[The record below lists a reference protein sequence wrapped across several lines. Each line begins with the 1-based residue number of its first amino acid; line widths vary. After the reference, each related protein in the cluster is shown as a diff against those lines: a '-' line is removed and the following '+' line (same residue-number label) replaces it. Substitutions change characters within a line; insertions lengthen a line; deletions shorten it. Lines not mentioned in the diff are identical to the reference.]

1 MSGQRSVHG
10 GAHVRRVLAPLLVL
24 AAAFGGITV
33 SAQPAPKGVVNNVPA
48 ELQTVFQTISSA
60 GPLNAIYIGEDLA
73 AQIAH
78 VGDTAEEIYPP
89 GTMPADYGTF
99 LLISGTLYSSDF
111 ANHGGTASGSIGTY
125 TAFTPVSQ
133 SAVTGAGTSASPFA
147 ITTVVTVGATGLS
160 VTQVDS
166 YVVGQETYRTDVTVT
181 NTSGAA
187 VSAILFRA
195 FDCYLGG
202 SDSGYGMVTGTG
214 PGCTQ
219 NPNNVPAGRIEQIV
233 PLNGGNNYY
242 ESGYGA
248 VWAWIG
254 THTAFPNTCD
264 CTILEDNGSGISW
277 DITVPAGGSL
287 TRSNLTVFSPL
298 GNQPL
303 FVTKTADAANAAAGG
318 ADGYTITV
326 SNPNAAAATLNSI
339 IDTLPAGF
347 TYTAGSTTGA
357 TTADP
362 TVAAQTLTWTGS
374 FAVPGG
380 GTATLHFG
388 VTVSSTPGTYT
399 NQATADAGADTVAGT
414 GPTAPVTVGGGGGG
428 GGPPA
433 GIPAPTLSEGMLA
446 ALILILLA
454 AGIFAGRRARN

>member
-1 MSGQRSVHG
+1 MSGQSSVRC
-10 GAHVRRVLAPLLVL
+10 GALVRRVLAPLLIL
-24 AAAFGGITV
+24 AAVFAGSTV

-60 GPLNAIYIGEDLA
+60 GPLNAISIGEDLA

-78 VGDTAEEIYPP
+78 VGDASGEIYPP
-89 GTMPADYGTF
+89 GTTPGDYGTF
-99 LLISGTLYSSDF
+99 LLINGTLYSSDF
-111 ANHGGTASGSIGTY
+111 QNHGGTASGSIGTY
-125 TAFTPVSQ
+125 TPFTPVSQ

-147 ITTVVTVGATGLS
+147 ITTVVTVGATGLT

-166 YVVGQETYRTDVTVT
+166 YVVGQESYRTDVTVT
-181 NTSGAA
+181 NTGNAS
-187 VSAILFRA
+187 VSAIMFRA

-202 SDSGYGMVTGTG
+202 SDSGYGVVSGTG
-214 PGCTQ
+214 PGCSQ

-242 ESGYGA
+242 ESGYDA

-254 THTAFPNTCD
+254 THAAFPNTCD
-264 CTILEDNGSGISW
+264 CATLEDNGSGVSW
-277 DITVPAGGSL
+277 NITVPVGGSV

-298 GNQPL
+298 GTQPL
-303 FVTKTADAANAAAGG
+303 LTTKTADAANATAGG
-318 ADGYTITV
+318 ADGYTITI
-326 SNPNAAAATLNSI
+326 SNPNGAAATLNSI
-339 IDTLPAGF
+339 TDTLPAGF
-347 TYTAGSTTGA
+347 TYTPGSSTGA

-362 TVAAQTLTWTGS
+362 TISASTLTWAGPI
-374 FAVPGG
+374 AVPPG
-380 GTATLHFG
+380 GTAVLHFG
-388 VTVSSTPGTYT
+388 VTVSSTPGTYL

-414 GPTAPVTVGGGGGG
+414 GPTAPITVGGGGGG

-433 GIPAPTLSEGMLA
+433 AIAAPTLSEGMLA

-454 AGIFAGRRARN
+454 AGVFAGRRARN

>member
-1 MSGQRSVHG
+1 MTGQSSVLC
-10 GAHVRRVLAPLLVL
+10 GALARRAGVALLVL
-24 AAAFGGITV
+24 AAAFGGSTV
-33 SAQPAPKGVVNNVPA
+33 SAQQAQKGVVNNVPA
-48 ELQTVFQTISSA
+48 ELQTVFQTITSG

-78 VGDTAEEIYPP
+78 VGDTSEEIYPP
-89 GTMPADYGTF
+89 GTTPGDYGTF
-99 LLISGTLYSSDF
+99 LLINGTLYSSDF
-111 ANHGGTASGSIGTY
+111 QNHGGTASSSIGPY

-133 SAVTGAGTSASPFA
+133 SAVTGAGTSASPYA

-166 YVVGQETYRTDVTVT
+166 YVVGQESYRTDVTVA
-181 NTSGAA
+181 NTGNAS

-202 SDSGYGMVTGTG
+202 SDSGYGVVSGTG
-214 PGCTQ
+214 PGCSQ

-233 PLNGGNNYY
+233 PLSGGNNYY
-242 ESGYGA
+242 ESGYDA

-254 THTAFPNTCD
+254 THAAFPNTCD
-264 CTILEDNGSGISW
+264 CAINEDNGSGVSW
-277 DITVPAGGSL
+277 NITVPAGGSVM
-287 TRSNLTVFSPL
+287 RSNLTVFSPL
-298 GNQPL
+298 GTQPL
-303 FVTKTADAANAAAGG
+303 FTTKTADAANATAGG
-318 ADGYTITV
+318 ADGYTITI
-326 SNPNAAAATLNSI
+326 SNPNTAAATLNSI
-339 IDTLPAGF
+339 TDTLPAGF
-347 TYTAGSTTGA
+347 TYTPGSSTGA

-362 TVAAQTLTWTGS
+362 TIAASTLTWAGPI
-374 FAVPGG
+374 AVPPG
-380 GTATLHFG
+380 GTAVLHFG

-428 GGPPA
+428 GPPPA
-433 GIPAPTLSEGMLA
+433 IAAPTLSEGMLA

-454 AGIFAGRRARN
+454 AGVFAGRRARS

>member
-1 MSGQRSVHG
+1 MSGQSSLRC
-10 GAHVRRVLAPLLVL
+10 GAALRRVLVPLFVL
-24 AAAFGGITV
+24 AAAFGGSIV
-33 SAQPAPKGVVNNVPA
+33 SAQQAPKGVRNPA
-48 ELQTVFQTISSA
+48 PAQTQTVFQTITST

-78 VGDTAEEIYPP
+78 VGDAAEEIYPP
-89 GTMPADYGTF
+89 GTMPGDYGTF

-111 ANHGGTASGSIGTY
+111 QNHGGTASSSIGTY

-133 SAVTGAGTSASPFA
+133 SAVTGAGTSASPYA
-147 ITTVVTVGATGLS
+147 ITTVVSVGTTGLS
-160 VTQVDS
+160 ITQVDS

-181 NTSGAA
+181 NASGAA
-187 VSAILFRA
+187 VSAIMFRA

-202 SDSGYGMVTGTG
+202 SDSGYGMVSGTG

-233 PLNGGNNYY
+233 PLNGGNDYY
-242 ESGYGA
+242 ESGYDA
-248 VWAWIG
+248 VWTWIG
-254 THTAFPNTCD
+254 THAAFPNTCD
-264 CTILEDNGSGISW
+264 CTVLEDNGSGISW
-277 DITVPAGGSL
+277 NITVPAGGSV

-303 FVTKTADAANAAAGG
+303 FMTKTADAANASAGG
-318 ADGYTITV
+318 ADGYTITIT
-326 SNPNAAAATLNSI
+326 NPNGAAATLNSI
-339 IDTLPAGF
+339 SDTLPAGF
-347 TYTAGSTTGA
+347 TYTPGSTTGA

-362 TVAAQTLTWTGS
+362 TIAAGTLTWGGPI
-374 FAVPGG
+374 AVAPG
-380 GTATLHFG
+380 GTASLHFG

-399 NQATADAGADTVAGT
+399 NQASADAGADTVAGT

-428 GGPPA
+428 GPPA
-433 GIPAPTLSEGMLA
+433 AIPAPTLSEGMLA

-454 AGIFAGRRARN
+454 AGLFAGRRARN

>member
-1 MSGQRSVHG
+1 MSGQSSARC
-10 GAHVRRVLAPLLVL
+10 GARVGRLLAPLFVL
-24 AAAFGGITV
+24 AAAFGGTTA
-33 SAQPAPKGVVNNVPA
+33 SAQAQKGVVNNVPA

-60 GPLNAIYIGEDLA
+60 GPLNAIDIGEDLS

-78 VGDTAEEIYPP
+78 VGDTSEEIYPP
-89 GTMPADYGTF
+89 GTHPGDYGTF
-99 LLISGTLYSSDF
+99 LLINGTLYSSDF
-111 ANHGGTASGSIGTY
+111 QNHGGSASAGIGPY

-147 ITTVVTVGATGLS
+147 ITTVVTVGTTGLS

-166 YVVGQETYRTDVTVT
+166 YVVGQESYRTDVTVT
-181 NTSGAA
+181 NTGNAA
-187 VSAILFRA
+187 VSAIMFRA

-202 SDSGYGMVTGTG
+202 SDSGYGVVSGTG
-214 PGCTQ
+214 PGCSQ

-254 THTAFPNTCD
+254 THAAFPDTCD
-264 CTILEDNGSGISW
+264 CAINEDNGSGISW
-277 DITVPAGGSL
+277 NITVPGGSSL

-303 FVTKTADAANAAAGG
+303 FMSKTADAASATAGG

-326 SNPNAAAATLNSI
+326 SNPNGAAATLNSVS
-339 IDTLPAGF
+339 DTLPAGF

-362 TVAAQTLTWTGS
+362 TIAAQTLTWAGPI
-374 FAVPGG
+374 AVAPG
-380 GTATLHFG
+380 GTAILHFG
-388 VTVSSTPGTYT
+388 VTVSSTAGTYT
-399 NQATADAGADTVAGT
+399 NSATADGGADTVAGT
-414 GPTAPVTVGGGGGG
+414 GPTAPITVGGGGGG

-454 AGIFAGRRARN
+454 AGVFAGRRARN

>member
-1 MSGQRSVHG
+1 MSGQSSVRR
-10 GAHVRRVLAPLLVL
+10 GAHVRRMLAPLLVL
-24 AAAFGGITV
+24 AAAFGGMTV

-89 GTMPADYGTF
+89 GTHPGDYGTF
-99 LLISGTLYSSDF
+99 LLINDTLYSSDF
-111 ANHGGTASGSIGTY
+111 ANHGGTASGSIGPY

-147 ITTVVTVGATGLS
+147 VTTVVTVGATGLS

-181 NTSGAA
+181 NTGNAA

-195 FDCYLGG
+195 FDCFLGG

-254 THTAFPNTCD
+254 THAAFPNTCD

-277 DITVPAGGSL
+277 NITVPVGGSL

-303 FVTKTADAANAAAGG
+303 FVTKTADAPNATAGG
-318 ADGYTITV
+318 PDGYTITV

-347 TYTAGSTTGA
+347 TYTPGSTTGA

-362 TVAAQTLTWTGS
+362 TIAAQTLTWTGS
-374 FAVPGG
+374 FPVAGG

-388 VTVSSTPGTYT
+388 VTVSSTAGTYT

-428 GGPPA
+428 GPPA
-433 GIPAPTLSEGMLA
+433 AIQAPTLSEGMLA